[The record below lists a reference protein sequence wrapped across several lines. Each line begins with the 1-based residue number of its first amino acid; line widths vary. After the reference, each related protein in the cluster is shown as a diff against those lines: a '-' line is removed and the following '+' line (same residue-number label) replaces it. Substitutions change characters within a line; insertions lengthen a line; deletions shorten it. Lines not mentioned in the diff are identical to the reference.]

1 MIITATKELS
11 KLCKILA
18 KSPFIAIDTE
28 FIREKTYYPELC
40 LIQIA
45 GPETEA
51 CIDVLAEDLD
61 LTPLFDL
68 LQNKNVVKVFHA
80 AHQDV
85 EIFLHLTGKI
95 PTPLF
100 DTQVAAMVCGYGEN
114 VGYQQLVHD
123 IAGVSLDKSMRF
135 TDWRYRPLKPE
146 QVTYALHDVTY
157 LRDIYLKFKE
167 KLEKTDRLSW
177 LEQELEIQNNPETYE
192 TNDNE
197 IWRKIK
203 IPFKKTL
210 QTHIFSKLC
219 AWRERTAKEKNRP
232 RKFILKDD
240 ALIELAVIAP
250 TTVAE
255 MDVCRNVAKGFG
267 KSAFGEEIIQV
278 IQKAKKDS
286 PDCYPQNWKPLKP
299 LTATQHTL
307 VELFRLLLS
316 IQSVTLGVA
325 PRIIASN
332 EELQQLAR
340 GNNDVMCMRGWR
352 RDVFGEKVLLFK
364 QGKLSF
370 CFNPQTR
377 KPELRNT

>member
-1 MIITATKELS
+1 M
-11 KLCKILA
+11 
-18 KSPFIAIDTE
+18 
-28 FIREKTYYPELC
+28 
-40 LIQIA
+40 
-45 GPETEA
+45 
-51 CIDVLAEDLD
+51 
-61 LTPLFDL
+61 
-68 LQNKNVVKVFHA
+68 
-80 AHQDV
+80 
-85 EIFLHLTGKI
+85 
-95 PTPLF
+95 
-100 DTQVAAMVCGYGEN
+100 
-114 VGYQQLVHD
+114 
-123 IAGVSLDKSMRF
+123 
-135 TDWRYRPLKPE
+135 
-146 QVTYALHDVTY
+146 
-157 LRDIYLKFKE
+157 
-167 KLEKTDRLSW
+167 
-177 LEQELEIQNNPETYE
+177 
-192 TNDNE
+192 
-197 IWRKIK
+197 
-203 IPFKKTL
+203 
-210 QTHIFSKLC
+210 
-219 AWRERTAKEKNRP
+219 
-232 RKFILKDD
+232 
-240 ALIELAVIAP
+240 IELAVIAP